1 MGYETGF
8 ENAGWE
14 RLPESVRERFWEAV
28 ESGLSPTAAA
38 TVAGVSGGTGR
49 FWAKQAGYQTNP
61 KHFGIRYSQQ
71 VKDAFWE
78 AMRSGMRPTD
88 AAVAAGVS
96 EHTGR
101 RWVDQAGYVP
111 RTAVPVG
118 PEPESDPPPLS
129 QAMTFVERCRLE
141 QLLEDGCTKAT
152 AAELLGRDRSTIYR
166 EAHRGAT
173 GPGLVYRAR
182 IGQHVADANRARPKV
197 PKLEANPVLLAEVL
211 QRLEQH
217 HSPEQI
223 AGRLRQDFPNDPEMW
238 VSHETIYQ
246 AIFVQPRGEL
256 ARQVKEALRTGRIR
270 RKPQGRNSSQAR
282 GRIKDMVNISE
293 RPAEADDRAIPGHW
307 ESQWCCQAA

>member
-1 MGYETGF
+1 MQGYETGF
-8 ENAGWE
+8 RKAGWE
-14 RLPESVRERFWEAV
+14 QLPGSVRERFWEAV

-38 TVAGVSGGTGR
+38 TVAGVSGATGR
-49 FWAKQAGYQTNP
+49 RWAKQAGYQTNP
-61 KHFGIRYSQQ
+61 KHFGIRYSPQ
-71 VKDAFWE
+71 VREVFWTLV
-78 AMRSGMRPTD
+78 RSGMRPTD

-101 RWVDQAGYVP
+101 RWIDQAGYVP
-111 RTAVPVG
+111 RTCMPADI
-118 PEPESDPPPLS
+118 ESDLPPVPASGPL
-129 QAMTFVERCRLE
+129 TFLERCRLE
-141 QLLEDGCTKAT
+141 ELLESGCWQSV
-152 AAELLGRDRSTIYR
+152 AARRLGRSAATISR
-166 EAHRGAT
+166 EVRRGKD
-173 GPGLVYRAR
+173 GSVYRAR

-197 PKLEANPVLLAEVL
+197 RKLEANPVLLAEVL

-223 AGRLRQDFPNDPEMW
+223 AGRLRQDFPDDPEMW

-246 AIFVQPRGEL
+246 AIYVQPRGEL

-270 RKPQGRNSSQAR
+270 RKPQGRNKNSATR